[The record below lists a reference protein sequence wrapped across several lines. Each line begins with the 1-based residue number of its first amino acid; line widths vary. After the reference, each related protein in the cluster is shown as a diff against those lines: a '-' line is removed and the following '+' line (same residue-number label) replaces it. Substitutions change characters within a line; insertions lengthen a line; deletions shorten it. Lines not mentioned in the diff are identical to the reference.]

1 MSDERLFINRQKVPS
16 VKNMATSVISTSDD
30 YALFCEGKLANP
42 YLLLSELRDR
52 EPVHWSTRLNA

>member
-1 MSDERLFINRQKVPS
+1 
-16 VKNMATSVISTSDD
+16 MATSVISTSDD